1 MPQIVLL
8 TDENIIEGIMGAI
21 ALVIVAYSLSR
32 IIHAPRSIILG
43 MSFIISWFLRRVGV
57 NLYQYLKKNHKFSI
71 KSLKYKTY

>member
-8 TDENIIEGIMGAI
+8 TDENIIEGIIGAI
-21 ALVIVAYSLSR
+21 ALATVAYTLSR

-57 NLYQYLKKNHKFSI
+57 NLYQYLKKNRKFSI
-71 KSLKYKTY
+71 KSLKYKT